1 MVKKK
6 KWRRWKRRL
15 ARGLAILFILLVLGL
30 AAVWAALPSLVEPR
44 VKQLIITKG
53 GELFEGEV
61 VLGGFQLKSI
71 LPISIAIEKLQIT
84 KSDGTLQVLI
94 PNATIE
100 IDFNRIFNHFPSLFF
115 RTRLRI
121 ENPNLRI
128 LIPENVEK
136 APVSKK
142 PDTLGARLFKMF
154 PIDSSIDLQFSRGQ
168 VEVFLSGKSGKKELG
183 TRIGLK
189 GLSFLLRQDSLLN
202 NQTPMDLMVQA
213 MLDYK
218 SPYASFSMPVSV
230 DSKEIF
236 TSSGK
241 LDVKRININIGGLL
255 AAVAGTTEFPSL
267 QHNWILKLQVPE
279 ISQIKVPPQFLP
291 PGSWAGEISGKVHYA
306 QKPSSPPYVA
316 VQGAIHGL
324 RGDTSFHRD
333 EIQMNGAVAA
343 DARIDAVYSS
353 GWQINDLSVIFDL
366 SGASLRYLDWFQ
378 KKDTDRLRIEVQA
391 KKEGNEF
398 KIEKGDLEFT
408 RLLSHVRGV
417 IHSEA
422 NKQSFLEISVPPVKL
437 DGFEVFFPFLKDQ
450 TLRGLL
456 QVRAEVRGD
465 LSQPENLLVKL
476 SPLKIQNLSTTLNY
490 SNDKWRIHAGGP
502 LSLNADMEL
511 LAEGTHLKAAKAIF
525 SAELSGMSMVYGDEF
540 RKKKGDPLS
549 LRASVNQAGDKII
562 LQKFSFIHPAGS
574 FAGAG
579 EIQNPQRPKFNIQAD
594 IEEISFSRLS
604 QVLPGLAQYGFNG
617 GSLQGHLKS
626 RGVYDFALGISKS
639 PMSVVGE
646 IKAQMAGL
654 SIPIPKSEEKKGG
667 TPAVSH
673 ATEPFHLP
681 KWPILAQSRLSF
693 EAQAAK
699 IKLGTESI
707 DRSNVKGSY
716 DKGDL
721 AAEISIGGIFGGD
734 LLISGLKV
742 FLLENQ
748 PQLKLKVDLNRFNLA
763 RAFNWWMPDRR
774 DSFRGLLNLQG
785 NFGIPFPGPLGWYEK
800 IVSEGAISIK
810 DFFASTLEID
820 KKINGVLAKLRRE
833 EENKPID
840 SKGVSAEILAK
851 FGTRDGQINVS
862 NFIFSTPENNQIVAD
877 GKVNFNLV
885 GDLKGELRVSNLNMS
900 GSVMAANA
908 DKEGRLV
915 IPVEV
920 QGNLVNPSLT
930 VASATIEKM
939 LVKTLEYEKKKL
951 VKKLESKAKQEFEK
965 TVDEGKQKIEKDI
978 NEKIKGL
985 FNRK

>member
-1 MVKKK
+1 MF
-6 KWRRWKRRL
+6 
-15 ARGLAILFILLVLGL
+15 ILFVLGL
-30 AAVWAALPSLVEPR
+30 AAVWATLPSLLEPR
-44 VKQLIITKG
+44 IKELIITKG
-53 GELFEGEV
+53 GELFEGEI

-71 LPISIAIEKLQIT
+71 IPISIAIEKLQIT
-84 KSDGTLQVLI
+84 KSNGTLQGLV

-115 RTRLRI
+115 RTRVRI

-128 LIPENVEK
+128 LIPDRIEEAHAVKN
-136 APVSKK
+136 

-154 PIDSSIDLQFSRGQ
+154 PIDSSVDLQISRGQ
-168 VEVFLSGKSGKKELG
+168 VEVFLSDKSGKEDLG
-183 TRIGLK
+183 TRFGLK
-189 GLSFLLRQDSLLN
+189 GLSLFLRQESLLN
-202 NQTPMDLMVQA
+202 NKTPMDLLIQA
-213 MLDYK
+213 LLDYK

-241 LDVKRININIGGLL
+241 LDVKRMNINLGGLL

-267 QHNWILKLQVPE
+267 QQNWILKLQVPE

-291 PGSWAGEISGKVHYA
+291 PGNWAGEISGKVHFA

-324 RGDTSFHRD
+324 RGDTNFHRD

-353 GWQINDLSVIFDL
+353 SWEIKDLFVILDL

-378 KKDTDRLRIEVQA
+378 KKDSDRLRIEVQA
-391 KKEGNEF
+391 KKEGSEF

-417 IHSEA
+417 IHSET
-422 NKQSFLEISVPPVKL
+422 NRQSFLEINVPPVRL
-437 DGFEVFFPFLKDQ
+437 DGFEAFFPFLKDQ

-465 LSQPENLLVKL
+465 LSQPENLLVKV
-476 SPLKIQNLSTTLNY
+476 SPLKIQDLSTTLNY
-490 SNDKWRIHAGGP
+490 SNDKRSIHVGGP
-502 LSLNADMEL
+502 LSVNADMEL
-511 LAEGTHLKAAKAIF
+511 LAEGSHLKSAKAIF
-525 SAELSGMSMVYGDEF
+525 AAELSGMSMAYGDEF

-549 LRASVNQAGDKII
+549 LRATVNQAGDKII

-574 FAGAG
+574 FAGSG
-579 EIQNPQRPKFNIQAD
+579 EIENPQRPKFNIQAD
-594 IEEISFSRLS
+594 IEEVSFSRLS
-604 QVLPGLAQYGFNG
+604 QVLPGLAQYGLNG
-617 GSLQGHLKS
+617 GSLQGYLKA

-639 PMSVVGE
+639 PISLVGE

-654 SIPIPKSEEKKGG
+654 SIPIPKREEKKGG
-667 TPAVSH
+667 APTVSH
-673 ATEPFHLP
+673 ATVPFHLP
-681 KWPILAQSRLSF
+681 SWPILAQSRLSF
-693 EAQAAK
+693 EAQVSK
-699 IKLGTESI
+699 IKLGTEFM
-707 DRSNVKGSY
+707 DRSNMKGSY
-716 DKGDL
+716 DKGEL
-721 AAEISIGGIFGGD
+721 AGEISIGGIFGGD
-734 LLISGLKV
+734 LRVSSLKV

-748 PQLKLKVDLNRFNLA
+748 PQLKLKVDLNKFNLA
-763 RAFNWWMPDRR
+763 RVFNWWMPDRR
-774 DSFRGLLNLQG
+774 DSVRGLLNIQG

-800 IVSEGAISIK
+800 IVSEGSISIK

-820 KKINGVLAKLRRE
+820 KKINDVLAKLRTE
-833 EENKPID
+833 EDKKSID
-840 SKGVSAEILAK
+840 SKGVSAEVLAK
-851 FGTRDGQINVS
+851 FGSRDGQINLA

-877 GKVNFNLV
+877 GKVNFDLI
-885 GDLKGELRVSNLNMS
+885 GHLKGELRVSNLNTS
-900 GSVMAANA
+900 GSLFAANA

-920 QGNLVNPSLT
+920 QGSLINPGLT

-939 LVKTLEYEKKKL
+939 LVKTIEYEKKKL
-951 VKKLESKAKQEFEK
+951 VKKVEGKARQEFEK
-965 TVDEGKQKIEKDI
+965 AVDEGKQKIEKDI